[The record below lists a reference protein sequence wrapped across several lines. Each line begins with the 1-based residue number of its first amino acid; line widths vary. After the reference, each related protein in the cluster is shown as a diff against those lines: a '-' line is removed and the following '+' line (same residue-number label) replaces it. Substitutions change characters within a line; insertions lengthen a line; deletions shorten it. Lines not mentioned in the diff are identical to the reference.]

1 MYIYVHARRTGALWI
16 TGITRCQHTCFHSPQ
31 TFPSLPSSP
40 HRILPAASSCTGYGW
55 QHGFAA
61 GTVPPTVPQTHT
73 HTHTQGD
80 HIRHFTNQCDVYKVA
95 KMVPG
100 NWSDNY
106 CNQSDAQ
113 PFMLLLEL
121 YSPSKHPAPFPV

>member
-1 MYIYVHARRTGALWI
+1 MYMPEELEHYGSQESQDVNTPVSTVLKLFLLSLLLHIVYFQQLHLVLVMGGSMGLL
-16 TGITRCQHTCFHSPQ
+16 QVLFHQ
-31 TFPSLPSSP
+31 LF
-40 HRILPAASSCTGYGW
+40 H
-55 QHGFAA
+55 
-61 GTVPPTVPQTHT
+61 THT